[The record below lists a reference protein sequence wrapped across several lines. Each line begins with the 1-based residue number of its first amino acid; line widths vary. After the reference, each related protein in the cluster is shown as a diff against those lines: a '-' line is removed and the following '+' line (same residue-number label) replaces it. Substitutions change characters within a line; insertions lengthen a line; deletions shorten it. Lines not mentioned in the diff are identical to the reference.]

1 MIVARIEGGLGNQLF
16 QYAFGT
22 QLAAHHQTEL
32 VLDLSSYSNKP
43 AHGYLLDSFS
53 VGARELRLDER
64 KRIPGRYRDGTRD
77 SKRSI
82 FQAFNLGG
90 NEFRRLREKPFGFS
104 EKYLRAPNDS
114 YLVGYW
120 QSELFFRDVTTS
132 VRAQFR
138 PSVPLSIETLKIR
151 DRMLNSS
158 SIAIHL
164 RRGDYITSQPM
175 AARNLSL
182 NYYKKCILSQLESRP
197 KSEVYVFSND
207 IAWCRQNLDLPCPVQ
222 FVEHTTTV
230 TAYEDL
236 WLMTAAE
243 CMVIANST
251 FSWWGAYLGERRNQ
265 TVYAPTSWFHPNTI
279 EDQFLNCQNWI
290 RVNDP
295 ATNRQAA

>member
-1 MIVARIEGGLGNQLF
+1 MIVARIDGGLGNQLF

-22 QLAAHHQTEL
+22 QLAAQHQTDL
-32 VLDLSSYSNKP
+32 VLDLSSYANRP

-53 VGARELRLDER
+53 IGAREIRLDER
-64 KRIPGRYRDGTRD
+64 KRIPGRYRHG
-77 SKRSI
+77 KRSI
-82 FQAFNLGG
+82 LQAFALVG

-104 EKYLRAPNDS
+104 EKYLIAPNDS

-120 QSELFFRDVTTS
+120 QSEHFFRDVTTS
-132 VRAQFR
+132 VRAQFQ

-151 DRMLNSS
+151 DRMLESS

-175 AARNLSL
+175 AARNLSVS
-182 NYYKKCILSQLESRP
+182 YYKKCISSQLELRP

-207 IAWCRQNLDLPCPVQ
+207 IAWCRQNLDLPCPVH
-222 FVEHTTTV
+222 FVEHTNTMN
-230 TAYEDL
+230 AYEDL

-243 CMVIANST
+243 CVVIANST
-251 FSWWGAYLGERRNQ
+251 FSWWGAYLGVRQDR
-265 TVYAPTSWFHPNTI
+265 TVYAPESWFHSNTL
-279 EDQFLNCQNWI
+279 DDRHLNCHDWI
-290 RVNDP
+290 GVRDP